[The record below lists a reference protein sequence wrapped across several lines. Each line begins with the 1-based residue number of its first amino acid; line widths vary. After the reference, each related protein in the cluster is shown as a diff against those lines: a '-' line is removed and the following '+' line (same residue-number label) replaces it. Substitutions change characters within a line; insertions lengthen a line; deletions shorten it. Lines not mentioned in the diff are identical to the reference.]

1 MNPQRIRNLLAK
13 TATAVGLLVMAGA
26 ALAFPNYGTT
36 TNSYCTAFNQTAPY
50 TGDCTLCHVSA
61 SNTAT
66 RKDPQWTWY
75 QTAPKGA
82 STQMQNF
89 CPASPANQA
98 PNGTITTPAANV
110 TVTQGAT
117 VAFVGSG
124 TDPDNNL
131 PLTYSWNFG
140 GGATSS
146 TQQNPT
152 VAFNTVGTFTV
163 ALTVTDA
170 KGLADPTPATRTVT
184 VTAAANQAPNGTIT
198 TPAANLTVTQGTTV
212 AFAGTGTDPDNNT
225 PLTYSWNFGGGATNS
240 AQQNPSVVFGTP
252 GTFTVSL
259 AVADS
264 KGLADP
270 TPATRT
276 ITVTPSTTANQPPA
290 GTITQPASD
299 VVINVGQSVSF
310 VGSGTDPDN
319 NTPLTYAW
327 NFGGGATNSTVQSP
341 TVVFATAGTFTVSLT
356 VTDAKGLADA
366 TPATRTVTVL
376 APNNQPPT
384 ASITAPASDVSILKG
399 ASISFAGSGSDPD
412 GNTPL
417 SYRWNFG
424 GGGLPDSTLQNPT
437 VRFDNVGTYSVT
449 LTVTDRLGASNVAPP
464 VRIVTVREALP
475 TGCRD
480 NDKDGFSPD
489 GGVCGPVDCNDNNA
503 AINPG
508 MIERCGDGIDND
520 CNGKIDA
527 ADPACNGTDCLAALT
542 QRPPV
547 VIDRASWDAE
557 DRELKVRGSKA
568 PAGSAANL
576 FNAATGAL
584 LASVVVDSSGN
595 WSFELERLATVPCK
609 VRVDIAG
616 QSAEAVVSGAPAS
629 CGGGGGNPPPGNLAP
644 DGRITAPANGV
655 RIRLGRAVQFSGSG
669 TDPDGNL
676 PLTYAWDFGGGA
688 PASAVQNPTVTFR
701 SAGTYV
707 VRLTVKDAKGL
718 ADPTPAQITVRVSR
732 DD

>member
-13 TATAVGLLVMAGA
+13 TATAVGLLVMAGVA
-26 ALAFPNYGTT
+26 FAFPNYGTT

-75 QTAPKGA
+75 QAAPKGA

-89 CPASPANQA
+89 CPPTAANQA
-98 PNGTITTPAANV
+98 PNGTITTPTANV

-140 GGATSS
+140 GGATNS

-152 VAFNTVGTFTV
+152 VAFNSVGTFTV
-163 ALTVTDA
+163 SLTVTDA

-212 AFAGTGTDPDNNT
+212 AFAASGADPDNNT

-240 AQQNPSVVFGTP
+240 TLQNPSVVFATP

-259 AVADS
+259 TVTDA

-276 ITVTPSTTANQPPA
+276 VTVTPSTTANQPPA

-310 VGSGTDPDN
+310 AGSGTDPDN

-327 NFGGGATNSTVQSP
+327 NFGGGAANSTLQNP
-341 TVVFATAGTFTVSLT
+341 TVVFATPGTFTVSLT
-356 VTDAKGLADA
+356 VSDSKGLADA
-366 TPATRTVTVL
+366 TPATRVVTVV

-399 ASISFAGSGSDPD
+399 ASIAFAGSGSDPD

-437 VRFDNVGTYSVT
+437 IRFDNVGTYSVT
-449 LTVTDRLGASNVAPP
+449 LTVTDSAGASNVAPP
-464 VRIVTVREALP
+464 VRIVMVREPLP

-503 AINPG
+503 SINPG
-508 MIERCGDGIDND
+508 MVERCGDGIDND

-547 VIDRASWDAE
+547 VIDRARWDAG
-557 DRELKVRGSKA
+557 DRELKVEGSKA
-568 PAGSAANL
+568 PPGSAANL
-576 FNAATGAL
+576 FDANSGAL
-584 LASVVVDSSGN
+584 LASVAVRSDGR
-595 WSFELERLATVPCK
+595 WAFELERLATVPCK

-616 QSAEAVVSGAPAS
+616 QSAEAVVSGAPAT
-629 CGGGGGNPPPGNLAP
+629 CGGGGNPPPGNLAP
-644 DGRITAPANGV
+644 DGRITAPADGTRV
-655 RIRLGRAVQFSGSG
+655 RLGRSIQFSGSG
-669 TDPDGNL
+669 SDPDGNL
-676 PLTYAWDFGGGA
+676 PLTYTWDFGGGA
-688 PASAVQNPTVTFR
+688 AASTAQNPSVTFR
-701 SAGTYV
+701 TAGTYV
-707 VRLTVKDAKGL
+707 VRLTVRDAKGL
-718 ADPTPAQITVRVSR
+718 ADPTPAQITVRVVR
-732 DD
+732 GD

>member
-1 MNPQRIRNLLAK
+1 MNPQRTRNLLAK
-13 TATAVGLLVMAGA
+13 TATAVGLLIAAGTA
-26 ALAFPNYGTT
+26 SALPNYVTT
-36 TNSYCTAFNQTAPY
+36 TNDYCTSIGRPRATPI
-50 TGDCTLCHVSA
+50 GCDGCHVA
-61 SNTAT
+61 NRAT
-66 RKDPQWTWY
+66 RVDPQWTWY
-75 QTAPKGA
+75 QASPPGA
-82 STQMQNF
+82 SPQMANF
-89 CPASPANQA
+89 CPAVTANQA

-140 GGATSS
+140 GGATNSA
-146 TQQNPT
+146 QQNPT
-152 VAFNTVGTFTV
+152 VAFNTAGTFTV
-163 ALTVTDA
+163 SLTVTDA
-170 KGLADPTPATRTVT
+170 KSLADPTPATRTVT

-198 TPAANLTVTQGTTV
+198 TPAANLNVTQGTTV
-212 AFAGTGTDPDNNT
+212 AFAGSGTDPDNNT

-240 AQQNPSVVFGTP
+240 TLQNPSVVFATP

-259 AVADS
+259 TVTDA
-264 KGLADP
+264 KLLADP

-276 ITVTPSTTANQPPA
+276 VTVTPSTTANQPPA

-327 NFGGGATNSTVQSP
+327 NFGGGAANSTVQNP
-341 TVVFATAGTFTVSLT
+341 TVVFATAGTFTVRLT
-356 VTDAKGLADA
+356 VSDSKGLADP
-366 TPATRTVTVL
+366 TPATRSVTVM

-399 ASISFAGSGSDPD
+399 ASIAFAGSGSDPD

-437 VRFDNVGTYSVT
+437 IRFDSVGTYSVT
-449 LTVTDRLGASNVAPP
+449 LTVTDRLGAANLAPP
-464 VRIVTVREALP
+464 VRIVTVREPLP

-489 GGVCGPVDCNDNNA
+489 GGVCGPIDCNDNDA
-503 AINPG
+503 SINPG
-508 MIERCGDGIDND
+508 KIERCGDGIDND
-520 CNGKIDA
+520 CNGKIDS

-547 VIDRASWDAE
+547 VIEKARWDAE
-557 DRELKVRGSKA
+557 DRELKVEGSKA
-568 PAGSAANL
+568 SPGSAANL
-576 FNAATGAL
+576 FDANTGAL
-584 LASVVVDSSGN
+584 LASVAVERSGE
-595 WSFELERLATVPCK
+595 WEFKLKRLATVPCK

-616 QSAEAVVSGAPAS
+616 QSAEAVVTGAPTNCGS
-629 CGGGGGNPPPGNLAP
+629 GGGGGNPPPGNLAP
-644 DGRITAPANGV
+644 DGRIGAPGNGV
-655 RIRLGRAVQFSGSG
+655 RIRLGRTVQFSGSG
-669 TDPDGNL
+669 SDPDGNL

-688 PASAVQNPTVTFR
+688 PASSVQNPTVTFR

-718 ADPTPAQITVRVSR
+718 ADPTPSQITVRVVK